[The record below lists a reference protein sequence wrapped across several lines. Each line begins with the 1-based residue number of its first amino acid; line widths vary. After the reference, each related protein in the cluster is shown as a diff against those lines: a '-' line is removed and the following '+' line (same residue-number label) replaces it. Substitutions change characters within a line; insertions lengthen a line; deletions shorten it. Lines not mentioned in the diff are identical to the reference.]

1 MTEVLVSSTEI
12 LKLLTG
18 CAGLRQKAVI
28 EHLVCLA
35 TCLQTLV
42 GFCSSDRGRPIRPKS
57 NEMQH
62 FFC

>member
-12 LKLLTG
+12 LKLLTD

-28 EHLVCLA
+28 ERLVCLA

-42 GFCSSDRGRPIRPKS
+42 GFCSYDRGRPIRPKS
-57 NEMQH
+57 NEMLY